1 MKSILAGIDFT
12 APSPTVLRHAI
23 HTARSMGTP
32 VHAVHVLDSGR
43 VARWA
48 SGGQKTSAEA
58 LAEQAKHRLDAFVQ
72 DHAPDFRV
80 ETEVHIGRSATEL
93 CRAVNQHNA
102 SLLVIAANDLTK
114 KRLGSVA
121 SACVRCAAS
130 DVLVLRDW
138 QEGNFQHL
146 VVCTDFSA
154 MSKRVLERGIE
165 LAVANGARLEI
176 VHVIY
181 PPDKDLW
188 GLPVEPEKGPKE
200 GYASRCRERAQRE
213 GEAFLSHYTKKLEAI
228 DHKLVILESEVA
240 SVEINFY
247 LQESG
252 ADLAVIGTRGHS
264 RIGGMFLGTNAER
277 LLHDVAVSV
286 LAVRPQEVGGT
297 H

>member
-23 HTARSMGTP
+23 HTARSMEKS

-43 VARWA
+43 IARWA
-48 SGGQKTSAEA
+48 TGGEKTSAEA
-58 LAEQAKHRLDAFVQ
+58 ITEQAKHRLDAFVLEHAQ
-72 DHAPDFRV
+72 DSSV
-80 ETEVHIGRSATEL
+80 GTEVHLGRSATEL
-93 CRAVNQHNA
+93 CHAVDAHDA

-121 SACVRCAAS
+121 SACVRCAS
-130 DVLVLRDW
+130 CDVLVLRDW
-138 QEGNFQHL
+138 QEVNFEHI

-154 MSKRVLERGIE
+154 MSERALKRGVEVAL
-165 LAVANGARLEI
+165 ANGARLEI

-188 GLPVEPEKGPKE
+188 GLPLEPTKGPKE
-200 GYASRCRERAQRE
+200 TYATRCRERAQRE
-213 GEAFLSHYTKKLEAI
+213 GEAFLAPYTNILEQI
-228 DHKLVILESEVA
+228 EHKLVILESEVA

-247 LQESG
+247 LRDSG

-286 LAVRPQEVGGT
+286 LAVRPKEPE